1 MIDCMMFK
9 TVLATYKTLNSGNYA
24 GDNGIDL
31 HVLKLEEW
39 IEQHV
44 INQSGQLVVNE
55 YAF

>member
-1 MIDCMMFK
+1 MMFK

-44 INQSGQLVVNE
+44 IDQSGQLVVNE